1 MATTSGIKSWAEDDR
16 PREKLVLKGAA
27 ALSDTELLAILIAS
41 GTRTKS
47 AVDLARETLALAD
60 NNLAQLGKLSLQ
72 DLQATKG
79 IGQARAITIAAAMEL
94 GRRRQIGAVLDRQ
107 KITSAADAAELLLP
121 LLQDHTHELFCVL
134 YLNNAQILIRHEFI
148 SSGGLTA
155 TVADIRMILRNALL
169 LQAAKIIVA
178 HNHPSGNK
186 TPSEADKKLTLK
198 LRDAAAQMDIEL
210 IDHIIVA
217 GAAYTSFANEGLL

>member
-47 AVDLARETLALAD
+47 AVDLARETLALAT

>member
-16 PREKLVLKGAA
+16 PREKLILKGAS

-47 AVDLARETLALAD
+47 AVDLARETLALAA
-60 NNLAQLGKLSLQ
+60 NNLAQLGKLSLK
-72 DLQATKG
+72 DLQTTKG

-94 GRRRQIGAVLDRQ
+94 GRRRQIGAVIDRQ
-107 KITSAADAAELLLP
+107 KITSANDAAELLLP

-134 YLNNAQILIRHEFI
+134 YLNNAQLLIKHEFI

-198 LRDAAAQMDIEL
+198 LRDAARQMDIEL